1 MRIRTILCASLLA
14 FTATSAQALEGP
26 SKGHSTKTSHIADTR
41 DGMRV
46 VDQKAFS
53 ELQAEMLRWI
63 GDNSPYDVSDLFVQL
78 PTVAF
83 CNHGATYIY
92 KGNPLHFGNRL
103 AGVYDDVAEQ
113 ICLAKPW
120 DINNKRDQSVLLHEL
135 VHFVQ
140 FRSKGW
146 FCPQKTEWE
155 AYKLQEAWMKENG
168 LEPNFNWAFILLESS
183 CGVRDRH
190 P

>member
-1 MRIRTILCASLLA
+1 MRLRTILCAGMLA
-14 FTATSAQALEGP
+14 LTATNAHAQGGSSEGQVSKPSRIDPMRSSIGDFDRLAL
-26 SKGHSTKTSHIADTR
+26 A
-41 DGMRV
+41 
-46 VDQKAFS
+46 

-63 GDNSPYDVSDLFVQL
+63 GDHSPYDVSELFDQL
-78 PTVAF
+78 PTVTF
-83 CNHGATYIY
+83 CDHGATYIY
-92 KGNPLHFGNRL
+92 KGKPMHFGDRL
-103 AGVYDDVAEQ
+103 AGVYDDVDEQ

-135 VHFVQ
+135 IHFVQ

-155 AYKLQEAWMKENG
+155 AYKLQEAWMRENG

>member
-1 MRIRTILCASLLA
+1 MRLRMILCAGLLA
-14 FTATSAQALEGP
+14 LTSTGAHALDD
-26 SKGHSTKTSHIADTR
+26 STKAHSPTISPIGNRR
-41 DGMRV
+41 DGGGG
-46 VDQKAFS
+46 VDRKRLA
-53 ELQAEMLRWI
+53 ELQIEILRWI
-63 GDNSPYDVSDLFVQL
+63 GGHSPYDVTDLYDQL
-78 PTVAF
+78 PPVAF
-83 CNHGATYIY
+83 CDHGATYIY
-92 KGNPLHFGNRL
+92 KGKPLHFGNRL

-120 DINNKRDQSVLLHEL
+120 DINNARDQSVLLHEL
-135 VHFVQ
+135 IHFVQ

-146 FCPQKTEWE
+146 FCPQKTEWQ
-155 AYKLQEAWMKENG
+155 AYKLQEAWMSERG